1 MPRTDERR
9 ILVIHVGALGDCV
22 LALPALAALGRRFPG
37 AHIELAG
44 HPSPHG
50 LLERRSAVDRVVS
63 IEALGLHRAF
73 SGELPEDLAHYLR
86 DFDVIV
92 SWFGS
97 SDTAYRRALESLQ
110 QDRPQRLLIARS
122 TPPEESREHA
132 ADYLLRT
139 LTPLGINAQ
148 AEDRTPRLA
157 LLPEDHEAAEQR
169 LRSFDLEVEADP
181 PPQLIAVH
189 PGSGS
194 RRKCWSVERFAH
206 VIRALEQPN
215 RYFLLIEGPA
225 DTDLVERL
233 IAMPEGAGANS
244 LQRFLRLRALPI
256 AHLAAILARCHLF
269 IGNDSGVTHLAAAV
283 GAPVIAIFTVTDPAR
298 WGPRGRVHV
307 LRGDP
312 SVGEVLMQCRHVLE
326 RERPAVTRTPR
337 SRTDPIRS
345 SGPR

>member
-22 LALPALAALGRRFPG
+22 LALPALAALDRRFPG

-73 SGELPEDLAHYLR
+73 SGKLPEDLARYLR

-97 SDTAYRRALESLQ
+97 GDTAYRRALESLQ
-110 QDRPQRLLIARS
+110 RDRPQRLLIARS

-139 LTPLGINAQ
+139 LAPLGITVQ
-148 AEDRTPRLA
+148 AEDRTPRLV

-169 LRSFDLEVEADP
+169 LRSFDLEVETDP

-194 RRKCWSVERFAH
+194 RRKCWPIERFAH
-206 VIRALEQPN
+206 VIRALEQPH

-233 IAMPEGAGANS
+233 IAMRERAGANA
-244 LQRFLRLRALPI
+244 LQRLTALPLP
-256 AHLAAILARCHLF
+256 HLAAILARCHLF

-283 GAPVIAIFTVTDPAR
+283 GAPVIAIFTATDPAR
-298 WGPRGRVHV
+298 WGPRGRAHI
-307 LRGDP
+307 LRGDL
-312 SVGEVLMQCRHVLE
+312 SVGDVLMHCRHVLE

-337 SRTDPIRS
+337 SHTGPIRS